1 VAVSLLVTGVP
12 GRMGLAV
19 VRAASENPLV
29 RVVGALGRPGSRVK
43 GQDAGTL
50 AGVAAIRVP
59 VQDDFGSALLELRPQ
74 VVVDFSTPE
83 ACADFA
89 DACVRAGTP
98 LVTGTTGFNGPQRE
112 RLDRASTR
120 IPLVTS
126 PNMSVGVNVMLEA
139 AALLARVLGPAWD
152 AEVVELHH
160 RLKKDAPSGTAL
172 RLAEVVARARGQDAS
187 AFRLA
192 RAGQVGERPAGE
204 IGIQTLRGG
213 DVVGE
218 HTVHFLAPGE
228 RIELTHRATSRDQF
242 AKGALRAATW
252 IQGQPPGQYGMRDVL
267 GL

>member
-1 VAVSLLVTGVP
+1 MATSLLVTGVP

-19 VRAASENPLV
+19 VRAAAENPLV
-29 RVVGALGRPGSRVK
+29 RVVGAVGRPGSRVK

-50 AGVAAIRVP
+50 AGVGSIRVA

-74 VVVDFSTPE
+74 AVVDFSTPE
-83 ACADFA
+83 ACVDIA
-89 DACVRAGTP
+89 DACARAGTP

-120 IPLVTS
+120 IPVVAS
-126 PNMSVGVNVMLEA
+126 PNMSVGVHVMLEA

-160 RLKKDAPSGTAL
+160 RLKKDAPSGTAM

-187 AFRLA
+187 AFRLV
-192 RAGQVGERPAGE
+192 RAGAVGERPAGE

-218 HTVHFLAPGE
+218 HTLHFLAPGE

-242 AKGALRAATW
+242 AKGALRAAVW